1 MKEDKSGQEEWNATT
16 FLMLLLFRIRETR
29 NAGFELQEDRY
40 GLDFTEARRIMP
52 ALDVISM

>member
-40 GLDFTEARRIMP
+40 GLDFTEARRIM
-52 ALDVISM
+52 SH